1 MFELL
6 EKTILTGL
14 GAISLSQ
21 KMAEDFLK
29 EMKEKYKVSEEEGRA
44 FMEKMQ
50 GMAKEG
56 RERIAEMADSEV
68 KKAMDRLGLV
78 PRDEFDRLVKR
89 VEELENRLRANEPG
103 EPC

>member
-6 EKTILTGL
+6 EKAILTGV

-29 EMKEKYKVSEEEGRA
+29 EMKEKYKVSEEEGKA

-56 RERIAEMADSEV
+56 RERVAEMADTEV
-68 KKAMDRLGLV
+68 KKAMERLGLV
-78 PRDEFDRLVKR
+78 PREEFDRLQRR
-89 VEELENRLRANEPG
+89 VEELERRLPATEPG
-103 EPC
+103 ESC

>member
-6 EKTILTGL
+6 EKTVLTGL
-14 GAISLSQ
+14 GALSLSQ

-29 EMKEKYKVSEEEGRA
+29 EVKEKYKLSEEEGKA
-44 FMEKMQ
+44 FLEKMQ

-56 RERIAEMADSEV
+56 RERIAEIADTEV

-78 PRDEFDRLVKR
+78 PREDFDQLLKR
-89 VEELENRLRANEPG
+89 VEALESRLQRSEP
-103 EPC
+103 E